1 MASESLTPNMLGHE
15 LWSPANAFAILLL
28 IIIIMYGILNGIS
41 VLFDFQKIKDNWAE
55 HRCSPLFM
63 PFTGLFGYNV
73 SENFEF
79 CMGKIFTTHS
89 ASSMN
94 SIGTMFGSF
103 TTLLSSVFNSIN
115 SMRNT
120 IATLGGGINV
130 VFQEFTDR
138 ITLFFLTLRMSTIR
152 LKMMF
157 GKLYAL
163 LFSVMYMGMSG
174 ITGMSSFTNTY
185 LFSFLDTFCF
195 PGSTELMVKDGEK
208 IKKVPIK
215 EIKIGEV
222 LFPGKSSVT
231 ATFAFYAKGQPMIKI
246 GDIIVSTNHYLIYR
260 GKYIK
265 AEHHPNAIPI
275 GVWDS
280 DEYLYCLNTDNHIIP
295 VGLIEFLDYDE
306 TSDADMKTMR
316 MIEERINNTMS
327 SNTTSSNTTSSNT
340 PYPFTECGF
349 GLAKDARIWVINENT
364 RMLKTISEI
373 VIGDQLSTGSQVAG
387 IIHKQITEYCNIDGI
402 IVTPSTL
409 FWNGSQWIRF
419 GEVYPVHLTDTLE
432 SVSLVVTPNSQIEL
446 ENGLYVRDY
455 MELCSPDA
463 EMYYTEQLK
472 KNPGI

>member
-1 MASESLTPNMLGHE
+1 MASELAPNTLVHE
-15 LWSPANAFAILLL
+15 LWSPTNAVAILLL
-28 IIIIMYGILNGIS
+28 IIIIIYGILNGMS
-41 VLFDFQKIKDNWAE
+41 VLFNYQKIKDNWAE
-55 HRCSPLFM
+55 HRCSPLFL

-94 SIGTMFGSF
+94 SVGNMFGSF

-120 IATLGGGINV
+120 IATLGGGINI

-138 ITLFFLTLRMSTIR
+138 ITLFFLTLRMSAIR

-163 LFSVMYMGMSG
+163 LFSVMYMGLSG
-174 ITGMSSFTNTY
+174 ITGLSSFTNTY

-195 PGSTELMVKDGEK
+195 PGSTELMVKDGAT
-208 IKKVPIK
+208 IKMVPIK
-215 EIKIGEV
+215 DIKIGDI
-222 LFPGKSSVT
+222 LLPGRSTVT
-231 ATFAFYAKGQPMIKI
+231 ATFAFYAKGQPMVKI
-246 GDIIVSTNHYLIYR
+246 GDTIVSTNHYLIYR
-260 GKYIK
+260 GTYIK
-265 AEHHPNAIPI
+265 AEHHPNAIQI

-280 DEYLYCLNTDNHIIP
+280 DDYLYCLNTDNHIIP
-295 VGLIEFLDYDE
+295 VGLLEFLDYDE
-306 TSDADMKTMR
+306 TSEADTKSMR
-316 MIEERINNTMS
+316 MIEERINNTVLATDS
-327 SNTTSSNTTSSNT
+327 
-340 PYPFTECGF
+340 YQFTECGF
-349 GLAKDARIWVINENT
+349 GLVDDARIWVINEDT
-364 RMLKTISEI
+364 RILKTMNEI
-373 VIGDQLSTGSQVAG
+373 LIGDHLSTGSQVAG
-387 IIHKQITEYCNIDGI
+387 IIRKQITECCNIDGI

-409 FWNGSQWIRF
+409 FWNGSKWIRF
-419 GEVYPVHLTDTLE
+419 GEVYPVHFIDPLE
-432 SVSLVVTPNSQIEL
+432 SVSLIVTPNSQIEL
-446 ENGLYVRDY
+446 ENGIYIRDY